1 MKRTIFYFDGFNFY
15 NGLKSK
21 AEIEPTWKKF
31 YWIDFVKFCEQF
43 VNDDALVTVKYF
55 TAPSPN
61 DKQRSRQSALFSA
74 NKLLNP
80 DKFLLINGIYQSKTV
95 NCKKCKSDFQQHEE
109 KKTDV
114 NIALSMVIDCFLDNA
129 DTLVLISADSDQIP
143 TIQEIKTKFPDKK
156 IKIYF
161 PPQRSSAEIQT
172 IAKTVVFLD
181 NNMDKFNNAVM
192 AEKVELNNK
201 IYTRPNT
208 WK

>member
-1 MKRTIFYFDGFNFY
+1 MKRAIFYFDGFNFY

-21 AEIEPTWKKF
+21 ADLEPIWKKF

-43 VNDDALVTVKYF
+43 VSDDTLVNVKYF

-61 DKQRSRQSALFSA
+61 DKQRSRQSALFYA

-80 DKFLLINGIYQSKTV
+80 DKFFLINGSYQNKTAKCK
-95 NCKKCKSDFQQHEE
+95 NCKTDFQQLEE

-114 NIALSMVIDCFLDNA
+114 NIALAMVIDCFLDNV
-129 DTLVLISADSDQIP
+129 DTLILISADSDQVP

-161 PPQRSSAEIQT
+161 PPQRSSAELISIT
-172 IAKTVVFLD
+172 KTVVFLE
-181 NNMDKFNNAVM
+181 NNLDKFSNAIM
-192 AEKVELNNK
+192 AEKVELNGK
-201 IYTRPNT
+201 QYIRPKD